1 MKKSKRQNIRVDR
14 ISELPDPVLHLIL
27 TCLHSTKEAVRTS
40 ALSTRWRYL
49 WTSAPSI
56 DIDISRGSKPLWA
69 SDSNKVKEIVYWVLA
84 NRTQDLDSFTLRSR
98 DRCLDYDML
107 TIRRWIHIALMRK
120 AKQIVLPPRYLESYQ
135 DSLKHQSMKKAN
147 QSKAPINDNNNIDH
161 ISSLPARIL
170 HMILSRLKSTQEV
183 VRTSVLS
190 SRWKYLWTSSPS
202 LDIRGYRGKSYLSA
216 TAIDKNKFKE
226 FVHWVLANRILD
238 LDSFTLDCFDYCDM
252 STIGRWI
259 YLLVMR
265 KIRQLDLKFCDRDN
279 GRVVVLPCCLVNCDS
294 LEVLKLDLNW
304 SFLSLSSFTGS
315 RTLKVL
321 KLDQV
326 KLLDHELVR
335 KFLVNCPLLEEL
347 SLIGCYIHNLDYLSI
362 SSPNLKTLRIKNMFD
377 YGENISRERLMVL
390 CPKLTFLEIGGYM
403 TNHLSFDVKSLKKA
417 VIKHE
422 YLEQKYE
429 SAICKLFAQVSHVEY
444 LSVNYFFVKSIS
456 SACKSFNCAEEG
468 LPESLPKLKTLELTI
483 DCYKMEVL
491 IPILRCSP
499 NLESLH
505 LTFYKDIT
513 PEEYEAFV
521 EELDEVETRR
531 ILIRHLKK
539 VEFLEFNGEKETIAI
554 ARYLLEHGT
563 SLEEMVFTWCNEVE
577 YQKKSM
583 ELKLCKGQ
591 PQTSQVIDLPSCNQE
606 GVIAVQ
612 PMAILDRK
620 MVKKRNAAVVY
631 GMIQWT
637 NGSQDD
643 ASWENLEGL
652 YAKFP
657 AFDSHS

>member
-1 MKKSKRQNIRVDR
+1 MKKSKRPNIGVDR

-84 NRTQDLDSFTLRSR
+84 NRTQDLDSFTLHCR
-98 DRCLDYDML
+98 DRCMDYDMS

-120 AKQIVLPPRYLESYQ
+120 AKQIVLPPCLVRNLEPCLVRNLELDQ
-135 DSLKHQSMKKAN
+135 HSLNMKKSN
-147 QSKAPINDNNNIDH
+147 QSKAPINDNNNIDR
-161 ISSLPARIL
+161 ISSLPDHIL
-170 HMILSRLKSTQEV
+170 HMILLRLKSTEEV
-183 VRTSVLS
+183 VRTSILS
-190 SRWKYLWTSSPS
+190 TRWKYVWNSIPS
-202 LDIRGYRGKSYLSA
+202 LDIHGYRGKSYLSA
-216 TAIDKNKFKE
+216 TAIDKSKFKE
-226 FVHWVLANRILD
+226 FVYWVLANRILD
-238 LDSFTLDCFDYCDM
+238 LDSFTLDCFNYCDM

-265 KIRQLDLKFCDRDN
+265 KIKQLDLKFCDRDN

-304 SFLSLSSFTGS
+304 SYLSLSSFTGS

-321 KLDQV
+321 KLDKV

-362 SSPNLKTLRIKNMFD
+362 SCPNLKTLRIKNMFD

-390 CPKLTFLEIGGYM
+390 CPKLAFLEIGGYM

-422 YLEQKYE
+422 YLEQKQ

-531 ILIRHLKK
+531 ILISHLKK
-539 VEFLEFNGEKETIAI
+539 VEFLGFNGEKETIAI
-554 ARYLLEHGT
+554 ARFLLEHGT
-563 SLEEMVFTWCNEVE
+563 SLEEMVFTWCNKDE

-583 ELKLCKGQ
+583 EVMNEVSTFYKASLSVKLITLLKH
-591 PQTSQVIDLPSCNQE
+591 
-606 GVIAVQ
+606 
-612 PMAILDRK
+612 
-620 MVKKRNAAVVY
+620 
-631 GMIQWT
+631 WT
-637 NGSQDD
+637 EESF
-643 ASWENLEGL
+643 LL
-652 YAKFP
+652 
-657 AFDSHS
+657 HSN